1 MSFRPNGVSGEIY
14 IETNK
19 TNNMKKIIISMMA
32 VAALA
37 ACTKSEVQYEPAGE
51 ISFAPVA
58 KNVTKSVAGYDEDGA
73 FDGVF
78 PTNVNLYVF
87 ANASNDA
94 GTAWED
100 PYFANAL
107 FKHDPGK
114 GTEGTQTH
122 PTLGTVATTGA
133 YAGYPTRYWP
143 NVKTLKF
150 AGYSDACNVSTL
162 TPTMNKEFTALT
174 INGYVQDNTQ
184 ITEGANDLMWFPCDG
199 QAYTKQANE
208 IAAQMKHACSWITI
222 NVAGDDVTAGNWTL
236 NSLVVK
242 TLKHSGNVVCNATTA
257 EWTLTGVGADEEYYK
272 PTTGTTFT
280 EEYLKYEKNTNNF
293 IVLPQEPTDLEV
305 NYTYTSDATNNL
317 TLTETK
323 SVSLDYDAAGTAWQP
338 GVHYIYNVLITAS
351 EILIDPVV
359 VDWTNYGNEIDKTVN

>member
-1 MSFRPNGVSGEIY
+1 
-14 IETNK
+14 
-19 TNNMKKIIISMMA
+19 MMA

-51 ISFAPVA
+51 IAFAPVA
-58 KNVTKSVAGYDEDGA
+58 KNVTKSVAGYNGET

-87 ANASNDA
+87 ANAQDEENGVLQQSW
-94 GTAWED
+94 TS

-107 FKHDPGK
+107 FKHYPGK

-133 YAGYPTRYWP
+133 YAGDPTRYWP

-150 AGYSDACNVSTL
+150 AGYSDACGVEKNA
-162 TPTMNKEFTALT
+162 TMNFANNVLT
-174 INGYVQDNTQ
+174 IPEYTQDNENYTA
-184 ITEGANDLMWFPCDG
+184 EGANDLMWFPCDG
-199 QAYTKQANE
+199 QAYSKQANE

-242 TLKHSGNVVCNATTA
+242 TLKHSGSVDCGSATA
-257 EWTLTGVGADEEYYK
+257 SWTLTGEKTDEVYYDA
-272 PTTGTTFT
+272 GTTFT
-280 EEYLKYEKNTNNF
+280 KEYVKYEKTANNF
-293 IVLPQEPTDLEV
+293 IVLPQTPTSLDV
-305 NYTYTSDATNNL
+305 TYTYTSQEATGTTPAI

-323 SVSLDYDAAGTAWQP
+323 NVPLTLINSLSVWSP
-338 GVHYIYNVLITAS
+338 GVHYIYNVKITAT

-359 VDWTNYGNEIDKTVN
+359 VEWTEHANNPLQKEVN

>member
-1 MSFRPNGVSGEIY
+1 
-14 IETNK
+14 
-19 TNNMKKIIISMMA
+19 MKKIIISMMA

-37 ACTKSEVQYEPAGE
+37 ACTKSEVQYETAGE
-51 ISFAPVA
+51 ISFAPIA
-58 KNVTKSVAGYDEDGA
+58 SNVTKSVAGYNGET

-78 PTNVNLYVF
+78 PTGVNLYVF
-87 ANASNDA
+87 ANAINDA

-100 PYFANAL
+100 PYFENAK
-107 FKHDPGK
+107 FVYNESKDVNTAVK
-114 GTEGTQTH
+114 
-122 PTLGTVATTGA
+122 GA
-133 YAGYPTRYWP
+133 YAGDPTRYWP

-150 AGYSDACNVSTL
+150 AGYSDACGVAKNAE
-162 TPTMNKEFTALT
+162 MDFADNELT
-174 INGYVQDNTQ
+174 IPTYTQDNATYKA
-184 ITEGANDLMWFPCDG
+184 EGANDLMWFPCDG
-199 QAYTKQANE
+199 QAYSKQANE

-222 NVAGDDVTAGNWTL
+222 KVAGDDVTADNWTL

-242 TLKHSGNVVCNATTA
+242 SLKHSGNVVCNATTA
-257 EWTLTGVGADEEYYK
+257 QWTLTGVGADEEYYNA
-272 PTTGTTFT
+272 GTTFT
-280 EEYLKYEKNTNNF
+280 DEYVKYEKNANNF

-338 GVHYIYNVLITAS
+338 GVHYIYNVLITAT

-359 VDWTNYGNEIDKTVN
+359 VEWTEYDGNEIDKTVN

>member
-1 MSFRPNGVSGEIY
+1 
-14 IETNK
+14 
-19 TNNMKKIIISMMA
+19 MKKIIISMMA

-37 ACTKSEVQYEPAGE
+37 ACTKSEVQYETAGE
-51 ISFAPVA
+51 ISFAPIA
-58 KNVTKSVAGYDEDGA
+58 SNVTKSVAGYNGET

-78 PTNVNLYVF
+78 PTGVNLYVF

-100 PYFANAL
+100 PYFENAK
-107 FKHDPGK
+107 FVYNESKDVNTAVK
-114 GTEGTQTH
+114 
-122 PTLGTVATTGA
+122 GA
-133 YAGYPTRYWP
+133 YAGEPTRYWP

-150 AGYSDACNVSTL
+150 AGYSDACGVVKNAE
-162 TPTMNKEFTALT
+162 MDFAANELT
-174 INGYVQDNTQ
+174 IPAYTQDNATY
-184 ITEGANDLMWFPCDG
+184 TAEGANDLMWFPCDG
-199 QAYTKQANE
+199 QAYSKQADE

-222 NVAGDDVTAGNWTL
+222 NVAGDGVTANNWTL

-242 TLKHSGNVVCNATTA
+242 TLKKSGSVVCNATTA
-257 EWTLTGVGADEEYYK
+257 QWTLTGEGTDEDYYNA
-272 PTTGTTFT
+272 GTTFT
-280 EEYLKYEKNTNNF
+280 QSYVKYEKNANNF

-338 GVHYIYNVLITAS
+338 GVHYIYNVLITAT

-359 VDWTNYGNEIDKTVN
+359 VEWTEYDGNEIDKTVN

>member
-1 MSFRPNGVSGEIY
+1 
-14 IETNK
+14 
-19 TNNMKKIIISMMA
+19 MKKIFISLLA

-58 KNVTKSVAGYDEDGA
+58 KNVTKSVAGYNGDT

-94 GTAWED
+94 GTAWD
-100 PYFANAL
+100 APYFENAK
-107 FKHDPGK
+107 FVYNESKDVNTAVK
-114 GTEGTQTH
+114 
-122 PTLGTVATTGA
+122 GA
-133 YAGYPTRYWP
+133 YAGDPTRYWP

-150 AGYSDACNVSTL
+150 AGYSDACGVVKNAEMDFAT
-162 TPTMNKEFTALT
+162 NELT
-174 INGYVQDNTQ
+174 IPAYTQDNATY
-184 ITEGANDLMWFPCDG
+184 TAEGANDLMWFPCDG
-199 QAYTKQANE
+199 QAYSKQAEE

-222 NVAGDDVTAGNWTL
+222 NVAGDDVTAENWTL

-242 TLKHSGNVVCNATTA
+242 ALIHSGSVVCDATTA
-257 EWTLTGVGADEEYYK
+257 NWTLGTETADEDYYNG
-272 PTTGTTFT
+272 GTTFT
-280 EEYLKYEKNTNNF
+280 KSYLKYEKNANNF

-323 SVSLDYDAAGTAWQP
+323 SVSLDYDATGTAWQP
-338 GVHYIYNVLITAS
+338 GVHYIYNVLITAT

-359 VDWTNYGNEIDKTVN
+359 ADWTEYDGNEIEKTVN

>member
-1 MSFRPNGVSGEIY
+1 
-14 IETNK
+14 
-19 TNNMKKIIISMMA
+19 MKKIIISMMA

-37 ACTKSEVQYEPAGE
+37 ACTKSEVQYEETGE
-51 ISFAPVA
+51 IAFSPVA
-58 KNVTKSVAGYDEDGA
+58 SNVTKSVAGYDGET

-87 ANASNDA
+87 ANASDDA
-94 GTAWED
+94 GTAWD
-100 PYFANAL
+100 APYFENAK
-107 FKHDPGK
+107 FIYNERKDVNTAVK
-114 GTEGTQTH
+114 
-122 PTLGTVATTGA
+122 GA
-133 YAGYPTRYWP
+133 YAGDPTRYWP

-150 AGYSDACNVSTL
+150 AGYSDACGVVKNAE
-162 TPTMNKEFTALT
+162 MDFAANELT
-174 INGYVQDNTQ
+174 IPAYTQDNATY
-184 ITEGANDLMWFPCDG
+184 IAEGANDLMWFPCDG
-199 QAYTKQANE
+199 QAYSKQANE

-242 TLKHSGNVVCNATTA
+242 TLIHSGSVVCDETTA
-257 EWTLTGVGADEEYYK
+257 NWTLGTETADEDYYND
-272 PTTGTTFT
+272 GTTFT
-280 EEYLKYEKNTNNF
+280 ESYEKYEKNANNF

-305 NYTYTSDATNNL
+305 NYTYTSDATNSL

-359 VDWTNYGNEIDKTVN
+359 VDWTNYDGNNIEKEVE

>member
-1 MSFRPNGVSGEIY
+1 
-14 IETNK
+14 
-19 TNNMKKIIISMMA
+19 MKKIIISMMA

-37 ACTKSEVQYEPAGE
+37 ACTKSDIQYETAGE
-51 ISFAPVA
+51 ISFAPIA
-58 KNVTKSVAGYDEDGA
+58 SNVTKSVAGYNGDT

-78 PTNVNLYVF
+78 PTGVNLYVF
-87 ANASNDA
+87 ANAINDA

-100 PYFANAL
+100 PYFENAK
-107 FKHDPGK
+107 FVYNESKDVNTAVK
-114 GTEGTQTH
+114 
-122 PTLGTVATTGA
+122 GA
-133 YAGYPTRYWP
+133 YAGDPTRYWP

-150 AGYSDACNVSTL
+150 AGYSDACGVAKNAE
-162 TPTMNKEFTALT
+162 MDFAANELT
-174 INGYVQDNTQ
+174 IPTYTQDNATY
-184 ITEGANDLMWFPCDG
+184 TAEGANDLMWFPCDG
-199 QAYTKQANE
+199 QAYSKQANE

-222 NVAGDDVTAGNWTL
+222 NVAGDDVTADNWTL

-242 TLKHSGNVVCNATTA
+242 SLKHSGNVVCNATTA
-257 EWTLTGVGADEEYYK
+257 QWNLTGVGADEEYYND
-272 PTTGTTFT
+272 GTTFT
-280 EEYLKYEKNTNNF
+280 QSYVKYEKNANNF

-305 NYTYTSDATNNL
+305 NYTYTSDATNSL

-359 VDWTNYGNEIDKTVN
+359 VDWTNYTGNTINKEVN

>member
-1 MSFRPNGVSGEIY
+1 
-14 IETNK
+14 
-19 TNNMKKIIISMMA
+19 MKKIIISMMA
-32 VAALA
+32 IAALA

-58 KNVTKSVAGYDEDGA
+58 SNVTKSVAGYDGDA

-94 GTAWED
+94 GDAWTD
-100 PYFANAL
+100 PYFKNAL
-107 FKHDPGK
+107 FVWDEEK
-114 GTEGTQTH
+114 GEEDSQTFGDKVYDTE
-122 PTLGTVATTGA
+122 GA
-133 YAGYPTRYWP
+133 YAGNPTRYWP

-162 TPTMNKEFTALT
+162 SPTMNSDLSALT
-174 INGYVQDNTQ
+174 IEGYVQDNTTAKN
-184 ITEGANDLMWFPCDG
+184 IEEGANDLMWFPCDG
-199 QAYTKQANE
+199 TAYTKSAGE

-222 NVAGDDVTAGNWTL
+222 KVAGDDVTAGKWIL

-242 TLKHSGNVVCNATTA
+242 SLIHSGSVVCDATTA
-257 EWTLTGVGADEEYYK
+257 NWTLGTEKADEDYYNK
-272 PTTGTTFT
+272 GTTFT
-280 EEYLKYEKNTNNF
+280 KEYVKYEDETNNF
-293 IVLPQEPTDLEV
+293 IVLPQPPTSLDV
-305 NYTYTSDATNNL
+305 TYTYTSQEATGTTAAI

-323 SVSLDYDAAGTAWQP
+323 NVPLTFNGTDSWAP
-338 GVHYIYNVLITAS
+338 GVHYIYNVKITAS

-359 VDWTNYGNEIDKTVN
+359 VDWTNYSGNPIVKEAN

>member
-1 MSFRPNGVSGEIY
+1 
-14 IETNK
+14 
-19 TNNMKKIIISMMA
+19 MKKIFISLLA

-37 ACTKSEVQYEPAGE
+37 ACSKSEVQYEPDGE

-58 KNVTKSVAGYDEDGA
+58 KNVTKSVAGYNGDN

-94 GTAWED
+94 GTAWD
-100 PYFANAL
+100 APYFANAL
-107 FKHDPGK
+107 FKHYADK
-114 GTEGTQTH
+114 GSEDTQTH
-122 PTLGTVATTGA
+122 PTEGTVATTGA
-133 YAGYPTRYWP
+133 YAGDPTRYWP

-150 AGYSDACNVSTL
+150 AGYSDACGVVKNAE
-162 TPTMNKEFTALT
+162 MDFAANELT
-174 INGYVQDNTQ
+174 IPAYTQDNETY
-184 ITEGANDLMWFPCDG
+184 TAEGANDLMWFPCDG
-199 QAYTKQANE
+199 QAYTKQDNE

-242 TLKHSGNVVCNATTA
+242 TLIHSGSVVCDATTA
-257 EWTLTGVGADEEYYK
+257 DWTLGTETDDEDYYND
-272 PTTGTTFT
+272 GTTFT
-280 EEYLKYEKNTNNF
+280 TSYVKYEKNANNF

-323 SVSLDYDAAGTAWQP
+323 SVSLDYDATGTAWQP

-359 VDWTNYGNEIDKTVN
+359 VDWTNYTSNPIVKEAN

>member
-1 MSFRPNGVSGEIY
+1 
-14 IETNK
+14 
-19 TNNMKKIIISMMA
+19 MKKIIISMMA

-37 ACTKSEVQYEPAGE
+37 ACTKSEPVYEPAGE

-58 KNVTKSVAGYDEDGA
+58 KNVTKSVAGYNGDT

-94 GTAWED
+94 GTAWD
-100 PYFANAL
+100 APYFENAK
-107 FKHDPGK
+107 FVYNESKDVNTAVK
-114 GTEGTQTH
+114 
-122 PTLGTVATTGA
+122 GA
-133 YAGYPTRYWP
+133 YAGDPTRYWP

-150 AGYSDACNVSTL
+150 AGYSDACGVVKNAE
-162 TPTMNKEFTALT
+162 MDFAANELT
-174 INGYVQDNTQ
+174 IPAYTQDNATY
-184 ITEGANDLMWFPCDG
+184 TAEGANDLMWFPCDG
-199 QAYTKQANE
+199 QAYSKQADE

-242 TLKHSGNVVCNATTA
+242 ALKHSGNVVCNATTA
-257 EWTLTGVGADEEYYK
+257 QWTLTGEGADEEYYK
-272 PTTGTTFT
+272 PTTGTTFK
-280 EEYLKYEKNTNNF
+280 EEYVKYEKNANNF

-323 SVSLDYDAAGTAWQP
+323 SVSLDYDATGTAWQP

-359 VDWTNYGNEIDKTVN
+359 VDWTNYDGNEIDKTVN